1 MSRRYDKEL
10 IELEAVQSVASGRI
24 SETIGQFILD
34 RAEEVSAGVFKPQSY
49 ELHRVLVDAA
59 VMRCCEEFLDRYE
72 EGKSAANLIISMVH
86 SSMLNRMKATHWKDI
101 YGELNKSPINVITID
116 GERKVELIQQQR
128 DDTVSRLIS
137 GENLNDL
144 L

>member
-86 SSMLNRMKATHWKDI
+86 SSMLNRLKATHWKDI
-101 YGELNKSPINVITID
+101 YGELNKSPIRVVTLD
-116 GERKVELIQQQR
+116 GEIKTELIQQQR
-128 DDTVSRLIS
+128 DENISRLIS
-137 GENLNDL
+137 GENVNNL